1 MSSLTLYMVRNL
13 FSHRHLVVL
22 SKPCY
27 DSALTVSRKN
37 PEPKAEPSITEAAER
52 AGILIR
58 GLQNRLAEHPS
69 DESTEDLEWE
79 LQKSFAAEAGAEI
92 SGRFPLNQIRERV
105 IEGVAEKILRGWE
118 WRQDGKTAPLENEV
132 IEKLIERVFAGVIGA
147 RTDLEERPTR
157 TLSAASKSPAR
168 LTPPASRTA
177 ARAGWDI

>member
-1 MSSLTLYMVRNL
+1 MLLWRI
-13 FSHRHLVVL
+13 
-22 SKPCY
+22 
-27 DSALTVSRKN
+27 TVSRKN
-37 PEPKAEPSITEAAER
+37 PEPKAESSVTEAAER

-147 RTDLEERPTR
+147 RSDLEDRPAH
-157 TLSAASKSPAR
+157 TLSASKSPAR
-168 LTPPASRTA
+168 LASPASRPERTA